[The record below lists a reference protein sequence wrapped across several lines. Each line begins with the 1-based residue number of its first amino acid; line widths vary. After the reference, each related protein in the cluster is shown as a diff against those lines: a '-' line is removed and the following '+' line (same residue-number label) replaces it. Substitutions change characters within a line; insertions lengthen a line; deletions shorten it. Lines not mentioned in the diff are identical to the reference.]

1 MSKLACLMAVLT
13 ALPAPA
19 FAQIVFQ
26 EAPVVPPAAKTE
38 QGKSDMNK
46 IVCRSQ
52 ETIGSRLERQQVCMT
67 KQQWWQ
73 AEQDNKRKVQ
83 ELQDLTPTRPSG

>member
-1 MSKLACLMAVLT
+1 MPKLRYIAAA
-13 ALPAPA
+13 ALIIPAPA
-19 FAQIVFQ
+19 LAQIVFQ
-26 EAPVVPPAAKTE
+26 DSPATTAAPTKGG
-38 QGKSDMNK
+38 QKSDVDK
-46 IVCRSQ
+46 VECRMQ
-52 ETIGSRLERQQVCMT
+52 DTLGSRLQAHKVCMT

>member
-1 MSKLACLMAVLT
+1 MLKFAYMSAALMLA
-13 ALPAPA
+13 PAPA

-26 EAPVVPPAAKTE
+26 DAPATAAAPEKAS
-38 QGKSDMNK
+38 QKSDLDK
-46 IVCRSQ
+46 VECRMQ
-52 ETIGSRLERQQVCMT
+52 DTLGSRLQSHKVCMT